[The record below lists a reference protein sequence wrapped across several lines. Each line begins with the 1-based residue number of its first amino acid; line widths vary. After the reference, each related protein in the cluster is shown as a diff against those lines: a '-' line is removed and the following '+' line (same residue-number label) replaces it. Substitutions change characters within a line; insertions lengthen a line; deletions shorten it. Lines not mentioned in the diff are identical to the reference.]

1 MPGAIRLRQFAESQL
16 SEPQGPW
23 GQNNVQW
30 AVLKSGLVKG
40 VGVGD
45 IGERRSN
52 DIDKFPAEDRLQA
65 Q

>member
-1 MPGAIRLRQFAESQL
+1 MPGAIRLRQFAQSQM
-16 SEPQGPW
+16 SDPQGPL
-23 GQNNVQW
+23 GQNNVEW

-45 IGERRSN
+45 IDERRSN
-52 DIDKFPAEDRLQA
+52 YIDKFPAEDRLQA